1 MLIPVNDFIFQLTVC
16 PSIDKPGLREEDD
29 EVESDVYED
38 PAVLY
43 EGVVENPDPIDLEN
57 YLVCLHIIY
66 FHHNVSSLI
75 KQRIVLR
82 PIAPFI

>member
-1 MLIPVNDFIFQLTVC
+1 MVFVDIRNSFFFSTVC
-16 PSIDKPGLREEDD
+16 PSIDKPGTREEDD

-57 YLVCLHIIY
+57 YLVYGSAFTIFGICQ
-66 FHHNVSSLI
+66 SS
-75 KQRIVLR
+75 KVL
-82 PIAPFI
+82 